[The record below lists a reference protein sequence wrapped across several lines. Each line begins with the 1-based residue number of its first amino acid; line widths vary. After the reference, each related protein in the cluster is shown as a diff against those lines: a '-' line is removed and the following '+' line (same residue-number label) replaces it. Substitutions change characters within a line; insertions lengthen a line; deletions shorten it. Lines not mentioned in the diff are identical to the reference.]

1 MTAVRPLVLDAVER
15 VLVLCLYGG
24 LVVRIVAGFR
34 SGGAGLGNLL
44 LLASEGMIL
53 VFVLVRRTTSD
64 VSLSVPEWLL
74 AIAATC
80 LPMLVAPAPWRP
92 LVPPFAGAVLLMVGM
107 FFQVHAKVI
116 LGRSF
121 GCVPANRGLKAAG
134 PYRFVRHPMY
144 AGYLVCHVAF
154 LLMNPSLRNFALY
167 AGCLGLQ
174 IPRLLAEE
182 RLLGRDEAY
191 RRYQS
196 AVRYRLVPGVF

>member
-1 MTAVRPLVLDAVER
+1 MTGVRPLVLDAAER
-15 VLVLCLYGG
+15 LLVLCLYGA
-24 LVVRIVAGFR
+24 LVVRIVAGIR
-34 SGGAGLGNLL
+34 SDGAGLGNLL
-44 LLASEGMIL
+44 LLVSEGMVL
-53 VFVLVRRTTSD
+53 VFVLVRRTASD
-64 VSLSVPEWLL
+64 VSRSAAEWLL

-80 LPMLVAPAPWRP
+80 LPMLVAPTRGHP
-92 LVPPFAGAVLLMVGM
+92 LPPFVGAVVLVTGM
-107 FFQVHAKVI
+107 IFQLHAKVI

-121 GCVPANRGLKAAG
+121 GCVPANRGLKVEG

-144 AGYLVCHVAF
+144 AGYLLSDVGF
-154 LLMNPSLRNFALY
+154 LLMNPSVRNLALY
-167 AGCLGLQ
+167 VGSLALQ